1 VIVLLAHHELVASV
15 SAYALGLSGAGV
27 ALLWR
32 ASTRPALRRIRG
44 RLGRRPV
51 ADR

>member
-1 VIVLLAHHELVASV
+1 VIVLLAHHELAASV
-15 SAYALGLSGAGV
+15 SAYALGLSGASV

-32 ASTRPALRRIRG
+32 ASTRPTLRRVRE
-44 RLGRRPV
+44 RLRRRPV